1 MSGKWREAYLVA
13 RDFTGQDGTTFSLC
27 LVRPKTV
34 RVKGK
39 DLVGKT
45 YDVAVPW

>member
-1 MSGKWREAYLVA
+1 VENGEKRTLLLG
-13 RDFTGQDGTTFSLC
+13 DFTGQDGTNFSLR

-45 YDVAVPW
+45 YDIAVPW